1 MEEDIRKE
9 NLKIN
14 NLSNE
19 LIRDINKSNLSI
31 GSIYFILK
39 DIYKDIE
46 KLYID
51 TANSEYNEFC
61 NAINEANAETTA
73 QESEQPSEAI
83 QEAEEINKTE
93 EE

>member
-46 KLYID
+46 KLYIE
-51 TANSEYNEFC
+51 TANSEYDEFC
-61 NAINEANAETTA
+61 EEVQKKREE
-73 QESEQPSEAI
+73 QEQSQS
-83 QEAEEINKTE
+83 NKQKQDIEFDNE
-93 EE
+93 EEKK